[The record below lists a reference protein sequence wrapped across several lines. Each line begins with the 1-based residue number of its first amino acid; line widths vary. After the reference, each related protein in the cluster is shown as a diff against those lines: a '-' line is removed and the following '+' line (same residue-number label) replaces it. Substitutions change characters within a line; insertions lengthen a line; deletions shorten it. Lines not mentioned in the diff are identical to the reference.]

1 MGLRYE
7 TEAPKPDP
15 VPAAPMATEEG
26 HRPRLSDPRIVRWL
40 LLALVVVG
48 GGVRLVVAGQD
59 LFADELA
66 TYWVISTRGLTDV
79 VQTVST
85 QAEITPPLS
94 FSLSWLTTRLGLA
107 EELVRLPA
115 LVGGIASIPLVYAV
129 GVRTVGRRAPR
140 CWGRRS
146 PRSARS

>member
-85 QAEITPPLS
+85 HRGDHA
-94 FSLSWLTTRLGLA
+94 
-107 EELVRLPA
+107 
-115 LVGGIASIPLVYAV
+115 
-129 GVRTVGRRAPR
+129 APQLH
-140 CWGRRS
+140 RS
-146 PRSARS
+146 RG